1 MKIGLLGDIHGNY
14 LALKSVLDSAC
25 KLKVE
30 KLLITG
36 DLIGYYFYPL
46 KVIELLDKWDKSIVQ
61 GNHEQMLS
69 IARNNNSYLN
79 EIDSIYGSGIR
90 IAIDQLSSC
99 QLDELSHLPHP
110 LKLNIEGV
118 EILLCHGSPWDL
130 NEYIYPDLSSKTIQ
144 KLLLYPYNL
153 IITGHTH
160 YPMLK
165 KFDGINIVNPG
176 SVGQPR
182 NGQKGAQWAL
192 FDTADGS
199 INFFLEKYDSTGLAI
214 ECKLRHP
221 EIPYLSDVLNR

>member
-1 MKIGLLGDIHGNY
+1 
-14 LALKSVLDSAC
+14 
-25 KLKVE
+25 
-30 KLLITG
+30 
-36 DLIGYYFYPL
+36 
-46 KVIELLDKWDKSIVQ
+46 
-61 GNHEQMLS
+61 
-69 IARNNNSYLN
+69 LN

-90 IAIDQLSSC
+90 IAIDQLSSR

-165 KFDGINIVNPG
+165 KIDGINIVNPG

-199 INFFLEKYDSTGLAI
+199 INFFVEKYDSTGLAI

-221 EIPYLSDVLNR
+221 EIPYLSDVLTR